1 MNYRHIEV
9 FFAVMTCGTVT
20 EAARQLGVSQPSV
33 TTTIQQAESKLGLRL
48 FQREGGRLVPT
59 AEARILFEEAERAH
73 DALDAFRTLARRL
86 RLGEGGHVRIA
97 AVPSLSLEVLPDAI
111 ARFGELHSGFNYSVS
126 TLNTEEILQQLD
138 SRAGTFHLGL
148 SFCRDDDSG
157 FPTQVVGEE
166 DPYAVFAA
174 QWEIPGADPVDFAAL
189 RELPYISGFDSTPLG
204 QICSNLFTAAGVTPR
219 VVARIHTHHLAG
231 RLVQRGI
238 GYAIL
243 DSVTVRALLHEHL
256 ADAVTLRGIAGAPTL
271 PVTAVFLA
279 QRSASN
285 QASLF
290 VRCFEQAYR
299 SMAGNIGERLPHECK
314 HAITL

>member
-1 MNYRHIEV
+1 MNFRHVEV

-33 TTTIQQAESKLGLRL
+33 TTTIQQAEARLGIRL

-73 DALDAFRTLARRL
+73 DALAAFRALASRL

-97 AVPSLSLEVLPDAI
+97 AVPSLSLELLPDAI
-111 ARFGELHSGFNYSVS
+111 ARFEELHSGFNYSVT
-126 TLNTEEILQQLD
+126 TLNTEEILHELD
-138 SRAGTFHLGL
+138 SRAGTFHLGF
-148 SFCRDDDSG
+148 SFGAHADSG
-157 FPTQVVGEE
+157 FPTQTVGEAE
-166 DPYAVFAA
+166 LFAA
-174 QWEIPGADPVDFAAL
+174 FPARWDVPGDGTVELGDLA
-189 RELPYISGFDSTPLG
+189 ELPYIAGFDSTPVG
-204 QICSNLFTAAGVTPR
+204 QICSNLFTAAAVQPR
-219 VVARIHTHHLAG
+219 IVARIHTHHLAG

-243 DSVTVRALLHEHL
+243 DSVTVRALLHESL
-256 ADAVTLRGIAGAPTL
+256 AEAVTLRRMAGAPSL
-271 PVTAVFLA
+271 PVTAIFRA

-290 VRCFEQAYR
+290 VRCFEQAYEALTNTIEDR
-299 SMAGNIGERLPHECK
+299 IP
-314 HAITL
+314 